1 MTGFKNIF
9 AIVSAIL
16 LIGSCGMDERISLPD
31 SGPDTGYTSLSFT
44 GDPMSRYRVPTK
56 ASDPKEEDEKRINQ
70 LYIFFFDADG
80 EYLQGSYLE
89 GYPGASES
97 GGYYAPGQGVTTLKI
112 ANDAAGNHFNDPEKA
127 KSAIVY
133 ALANVD
139 PAVLELNDLDGNG
152 RPVGIPNMQALEEMF
167 YSPYASLSNS
177 SANENKLIL
186 LSIPERG
193 MPMAGKKTVDLTK
206 IGNASENSDER
217 TIELK
222 ALMARVDVNIRLDCE
237 TDDVPGLPKLIMV
250 EWTAVNMPTGV
261 KIKELS
267 RTPEEYTVLGD
278 GQKIDEITRE
288 QYHQITNRNG
298 EISLSFYMFENV
310 QASDPDYQY
319 PGNIRDEEKQR
330 YKPEMANQDASAI
343 RLHCN
348 YATYNDHDGNATYD
362 VYYTLYLG
370 ADHTDDFTVR
380 RNRQYKNDITI
391 AGLIQHDAGEGGD
404 RYSFDARVNIDE
416 DNNKYHI
423 AILRER
429 NHDAHFCV
437 TPMDVYLFAD
447 PSLNPQ
453 LTVTVEE
460 SAREWLGMERIPAEN
475 MEAGT
480 ALNDTQIATGTAWTA
495 GNGKRK
501 YFTIDLVE
509 QLNNTNNGTV
519 TVTGN
524 RDRVYFYLDENLV
537 LENRQATVT
546 LTYKDDETPEES
558 RTFIIEQV
566 HLLPVQT
573 YETND
578 RDANGD
584 FTSTPVRTIYMEQF
598 EEYLNHYDPLDIS
611 YTPQIYPGLPW
622 ARANSPLANQKV
634 LRLAEDEALFVNWYD
649 SPQLVIHDGFV
660 YTAYVIH
667 ISEQGD
673 MTLNATPLSAFQYCW
688 NKNVRDSNNG
698 IYEGDI
704 EYHERPWWDITG
716 ENYYYVDEN
725 TIKGKW
731 FLPGI
736 RQMEQS
742 LVTYYNSFP
751 EFQGNYYWSCSAG
764 EYGPGNYDDQNPRYA
779 RATKIDENSENIYVE
794 SGPENPYTGPYGDG
808 GYALRT
814 TSDIRIRAFRIDL
827 NKPYTD

>member
-1 MTGFKNIF
+1 MAGLRNIL
-9 AIVSAIL
+9 IIISAL
-16 LIGSCGMDERISLPD
+16 LLSGACSVDERIGLPGT
-31 SGPDTGYTSLSFT
+31 SGSRYAELSFT
-44 GDPMSRYRVPTK
+44 GDPLSKYRVPTK

-139 PAVLELNDLDGNG
+139 PAVLGLNDLDGNG

-206 IGNASENSDER
+206 IGNASENADER

-222 ALMARVDVNIRLDCE
+222 ALMARVDVNIQLDCE
-237 TDDVPGLPKLIMV
+237 MDDVPGLPKLTMI

-261 KIKELS
+261 KIKEPS

-288 QYHQITNRNG
+288 QYRQITNRNG

-310 QASDPDYQY
+310 QAPDNTHAQDTV
-319 PGNIRDEEKQR
+319 GIKDSEKQK
-330 YKPEMANQDASAI
+330 YKPMLANENASAI

-348 YATYNDHDGNATYD
+348 YATYNDQDGNATYD

-370 ADHTDDFTVR
+370 ANHTDDFTVR

-391 AGLIQHDAGEGGD
+391 AGLIQHDAVGGGD
-404 RYSFDARVNIDE
+404 RYSFDARVNVDE
-416 DNNKYHI
+416 NNNKYHI

-501 YFTIDLVE
+501 YFTTGLVD
-509 QLNNTNNGTV
+509 QLNNDNSGTITV
-519 TVTGN
+519 TYN

-537 LENRQATVT
+537 LENRQAIVT
-546 LTYKDDETPEES
+546 LTYKDNETPEES

-573 YETND
+573 HETNE
-578 RDANGD
+578 RDANGN
-584 FTSTPVRTIYMEQF
+584 FTSSKKLIIYMEQF

-634 LRLAEDEALFVNWYD
+634 LRLAEGEGVLDDWYD

-673 MTLNATPLSAFQYCW
+673 MTLNAPPLSAFQYCW

-704 EYHERPWWDITG
+704 KYHERPWWDITG
-716 ENYYYVDEN
+716 ENYYYVEEK

-764 EYGPGNYDDQNPRYA
+764 EYGPGNYDDQNPIYA

-794 SGPENPYTGPYGDG
+794 SGPEKPYTGPEGDG

-814 TSDIRIRAFRIDL
+814 VSDIRIRAFRIDL
-827 NKPYTD
+827 KPYTY

>member
-1 MTGFKNIF
+1 MAGLRNILI
-9 AIVSAIL
+9 IVTAL
-16 LIGSCGMDERISLPD
+16 LLSGACSVDERIELPGT
-31 SGPDTGYTSLSFT
+31 SGSDYAELSFT
-44 GDPMSRYRVPTK
+44 GDPMSRYRVLTK

-139 PAVLELNDLDGNG
+139 PAVLGLNDLDGNG

-206 IGNASENSDER
+206 VGNASENADER

-222 ALMARVDVNIRLDCE
+222 ALMARVDVNIQLDCE
-237 TDDVPGLPKLIMV
+237 MDDVPGLPKLTMM
-250 EWTAVNMPTGV
+250 EWTAVNIPTGV
-261 KIKELS
+261 KIKEPS

-278 GQKIDEITRE
+278 GQKIDGITRE
-288 QYHQITNRNG
+288 QYRQITNRNG

-370 ADHTDDFTVR
+370 ANHTDDFTVR

-460 SAREWLGMERIPAEN
+460 SARDWLGMERIPAEN

-480 ALNDTQIATGTAWTA
+480 ALYDTQIATGTAWTA

-501 YFTIDLVE
+501 YFTIGLVDE
-509 QLNNTNNGTV
+509 LDGDNSGTV
-519 TVTGN
+519 IVTGN

-634 LRLAEDEALFVNWYD
+634 LRLAEGEDPFDHWYD

-704 EYHERPWWDITG
+704 GYHERPWWDIIG

-731 FLPGI
+731 FLPAI

-764 EYGPGNYDDQNPRYA
+764 EYGPGNYDDQNPIYA

-814 TSDIRIRAFRIDL
+814 VSDIRIRAFRIDL

>member
-80 EYLQGSYLE
+80 KYLQGSYLE

-112 ANDAAGNHFNDPEKA
+112 ANDAAGNHFNDQEKA

-139 PAVLELNDLDGNG
+139 PAVLGLNDLDGNG

-177 SANENKLIL
+177 SANESKLIL

-206 IGNASENSDER
+206 IGNASENADER

-261 KIKELS
+261 KIKEPS

-288 QYHQITNRNG
+288 QYRQITNRNG

-310 QASDPDYQY
+310 QAPDNTHAQDTV
-319 PGNIRDEEKQR
+319 GIKDSEKQK
-330 YKPEMANQDASAI
+330 YKPMLANENASAI

-348 YATYNDHDGNATYD
+348 YATYNDQDGNATYD

-370 ADHTDDFTVR
+370 ANHTDDFTVR

-391 AGLIQHDAGEGGD
+391 TGLIQHDAVGGGD
-404 RYSFDARVNIDE
+404 RYSFDARVNVDE
-416 DNNKYHI
+416 NNNKYHI

-460 SAREWLGMERIPAEN
+460 SAREWLGMEWIPAEN

-509 QLNNTNNGTV
+509 QLNNTNDGTV

-546 LTYKDDETPEES
+546 LTYKDKETPEES

-578 RDANGD
+578 RDANGN
-584 FTSTPVRTIYMEQF
+584 FTSSKKHIIYMEQF

-634 LRLAEDEALFVNWYD
+634 LRLAEGEDLFDDWYD

-704 EYHERPWWDITG
+704 GYHDYWSSLRED
-716 ENYYYVDEN
+716 YYFVDEN

-764 EYGPGNYDDQNPRYA
+764 ELLGDTGDQDPKYA
-779 RATKIDENSENIYVE
+779 RATKIDENSEKIYVE
-794 SGPENPYTGPYGDG
+794 SSPYDEYTGPEGDG

-814 TSDIRIRAFRIDL
+814 VSDIRIRAFRIDL
-827 NKPYTD
+827 KPYTY

>member
-1 MTGFKNIF
+1 MTGLRNIL
-9 AIVSAIL
+9 IIISAL
-16 LIGSCGMDERISLPD
+16 LLSGACSVDERIGLPGT
-31 SGPDTGYTSLSFT
+31 SGSRYAELSFT
-44 GDPMSRYRVPTK
+44 GDPLSKYRVPTK

-139 PAVLELNDLDGNG
+139 PAVLGLNDLDGNG

-206 IGNASENSDER
+206 IGNASENADER

-261 KIKELS
+261 KIKEPS

-288 QYHQITNRNG
+288 QYRQITNRNG

-310 QASDPDYQY
+310 QAPDNTHAQDTV
-319 PGNIRDEEKQR
+319 GIKDSEKQK
-330 YKPEMANQDASAI
+330 YKPMLANENASAI

-348 YATYNDHDGNATYD
+348 YATYNDQDGNATYD

-370 ADHTDDFTVR
+370 ANHTDDFTVR

-391 AGLIQHDAGEGGD
+391 AGLIQHDAVGGGD
-404 RYSFDARVNIDE
+404 RYSFDARVNVDE
-416 DNNKYHI
+416 NNNKYHI

-501 YFTIDLVE
+501 YFTIGLVD

-546 LTYKDDETPEES
+546 LTYKDNETPEES

-573 YETND
+573 HETND

-622 ARANSPLANQKV
+622 AEAGTSLENTTLGTLRYSDWNSLY
-634 LRLAEDEALFVNWYD
+634 EYD
-649 SPQLVIHDGFV
+649 DPQLIIHDGFP
-660 YTAYVIH
+660 YTAYVIN
-667 ISEQGD
+667 ITGQGN
-673 MTLNATPLSAFQYCW
+673 MTLNETPKSAFQYCW
-688 NKNVRDSNNG
+688 NKNVRNSDNQIPDG
-698 IYEGDI
+698 VG
-704 EYHERPWWDITG
+704 YHDGWLIDF
-716 ENYYYVDEN
+716 YYVLEGA
-725 TIKGKW
+725 TQGKW

-764 EYGPGNYDDQNPRYA
+764 EHSPGNYNAQNPRYA

-827 NKPYTD
+827 KAYSY

>member
-1 MTGFKNIF
+1 MTGLRNIL
-9 AIVSAIL
+9 IIISAL
-16 LIGSCGMDERISLPD
+16 LLSGACSVDERIGLP
-31 SGPDTGYTSLSFT
+31 GTSSSRYAELSFT
-44 GDPMSRYRVPTK
+44 GDPLSKYRVPTK

-70 LYIFFFDADG
+70 LYIFFFDAGG

-112 ANDAAGNHFNDPEKA
+112 ANDAAGNHFNEPEKA
-127 KSAIVY
+127 RSAIVY

-139 PAVLELNDLDGNG
+139 PAVLGLNELDANG
-152 RPVGIPNMQALEEMF
+152 RPANIKNMQALEEKF
-167 YSPYASLSNS
+167 YSPYSSLNNS
-177 SANENKLIL
+177 SSNENKLML

-206 IGNASENSDER
+206 IGNASENADER

-261 KIKELS
+261 KIKEPS

-288 QYHQITNRNG
+288 QYRQITNRNG
-298 EISLSFYMFENV
+298 EISMSFYMFENV
-310 QASDPDYQY
+310 QASDPNYQY
-319 PGNIRDEEKQR
+319 PGDIKDEEKQR

-348 YATYNDHDGNATYD
+348 YATYNDQDGNATYD

-370 ADHTDDFTVR
+370 ANHTDDFTVR

-391 AGLIQHDAGEGGD
+391 AGLIQHDAVEGGD
-404 RYSFDARVNIDE
+404 RYSFDARVNVDE
-416 DNNKYHI
+416 NNNKYHI

-460 SAREWLGMERIPAEN
+460 SARKWLGMERIPAEN

-546 LTYKDDETPEES
+546 LTYKDNETPEES

-573 YETND
+573 YETNE
-578 RDANGD
+578 RDANGN
-584 FTSTPVRTIYMEQF
+584 FTSSKKHIIYMEQF

-634 LRLAEDEALFVNWYD
+634 LRLAEGEGVLDDWYD

-704 EYHERPWWDITG
+704 KYHERPWWDITG
-716 ENYYYVDEN
+716 ENYYYVEEK

-764 EYGPGNYDDQNPRYA
+764 EYGPGNYDDQNPIYA

-814 TSDIRIRAFRIDL
+814 VSDIRIRAFRIDL
-827 NKPYTD
+827 NKPYTY

>member
-1 MTGFKNIF
+1 MAGLRNIL
-9 AIVSAIL
+9 IIISAL
-16 LIGSCGMDERISLPD
+16 LLSGACSVDERIGLPGT
-31 SGPDTGYTSLSFT
+31 SGSRYAELSFT
-44 GDPMSRYRVPTK
+44 GDPLSKYRVPTK

-139 PAVLELNDLDGNG
+139 PAVLGLNDLDGNG

-206 IGNASENSDER
+206 IGNASENADER

-222 ALMARVDVNIRLDCE
+222 ALMARVDVNIQLDCE
-237 TDDVPGLPKLIMV
+237 MDDVPGLPKLTMI

-261 KIKELS
+261 KIKEPS

-288 QYHQITNRNG
+288 QYRQITNRNG

-310 QASDPDYQY
+310 QAPDNTHAQDTVGIKDP
-319 PGNIRDEEKQR
+319 EKQK
-330 YKPEMANQDASAI
+330 YKPMLANENASAI

-348 YATYNDHDGNATYD
+348 YATYNDQDGNATYD

-370 ADHTDDFTVR
+370 ANHTDDFTVR

-391 AGLIQHDAGEGGD
+391 AGLIQHDAVGGGD
-404 RYSFDARVNIDE
+404 RYSFDARVNVDE
-416 DNNKYHI
+416 NNNKYHI

-501 YFTIDLVE
+501 YFTIDLVD

-546 LTYKDDETPEES
+546 LTYKDNETPEES

-573 YETND
+573 HETNE
-578 RDANGD
+578 RDANGN
-584 FTSTPVRTIYMEQF
+584 FTSSKKLIIYMEQF

-634 LRLAEDEALFVNWYD
+634 LRLAEGEGVLDDWYD

-704 EYHERPWWDITG
+704 KYHERPWWDITG
-716 ENYYYVDEN
+716 ENYYYVEEK

-764 EYGPGNYDDQNPRYA
+764 EYGPGNYDDQNPIYA

-794 SGPENPYTGPYGDG
+794 SGPEKPYTGPEGDG

-814 TSDIRIRAFRIDL
+814 VSDIRIRAFRIDL
-827 NKPYTD
+827 KPYTY

>member
-1 MTGFKNIF
+1 MTGFKIIF

-206 IGNASENSDER
+206 IGNASENADER

-261 KIKELS
+261 KIKEPS

-288 QYHQITNRNG
+288 QYRQITNRNG

-310 QASDPDYQY
+310 QAPDNTHAQDTV
-319 PGNIRDEEKQR
+319 GIKDSEKQK
-330 YKPEMANQDASAI
+330 YKPMLANENASAI

-348 YATYNDHDGNATYD
+348 YATYNDQDGNATYD

-370 ADHTDDFTVR
+370 ANHTDDFTVR

-391 AGLIQHDAGEGGD
+391 AGLIQHDAVGGGD
-404 RYSFDARVNIDE
+404 RYSFDARVNVDE
-416 DNNKYHI
+416 NNNKYHI

-546 LTYKDDETPEES
+546 LTYKDNETPEES

-578 RDANGD
+578 RDANGN
-584 FTSTPVRTIYMEQF
+584 FTSSKKLIIYMEQF

-622 ARANSPLANQKV
+622 ADENSGLNNFSIPTLYPSTTLLNP
-634 LRLAEDEALFVNWYD
+634 YD
-649 SPQLVIHDGFV
+649 APFIVIHDGFE
-660 YTAYVIH
+660 YTAFAIYLLREKGGNDPE
-667 ISEQGD
+667 S
-673 MTLNATPLSAFQYCW
+673 MTLNGVPTTAFQYCW
-688 NKNVRDSNNG
+688 NKNIRNNDNKIGDG
-698 IYEGDI
+698 ISYYRGVLDWFGH
-704 EYHERPWWDITG
+704 YHTNET
-716 ENYYYVDEN
+716 
-725 TIKGKW
+725 KGKW

-764 EYGPGNYDDQNPRYA
+764 EYGPGNYDDQNPIYA

-794 SGPENPYTGPYGDG
+794 SGPEDPYTGPYGDG

-827 NKPYTD
+827 NPYSY

>member
-70 LYIFFFDADG
+70 LYIFFFDAYG

-112 ANDAAGNHFNDPEKA
+112 ANDAAGNHFKDPEKA

-206 IGNASENSDER
+206 VGNASENADER

-222 ALMARVDVNIRLDCE
+222 ALMARVDVNIQLDCE
-237 TDDVPGLPKLIMV
+237 MDDVPGLPKLTMM
-250 EWTAVNMPTGV
+250 EWTAVNIPTGV
-261 KIKELS
+261 KIKEPS

-278 GQKIDEITRE
+278 GQKIDGITRE
-288 QYHQITNRNG
+288 QYRQITNRNG

-370 ADHTDDFTVR
+370 ANHTDDFTVR

-460 SAREWLGMERIPAEN
+460 SARDWLGMERILAEN

-480 ALNDTQIATGTAWTA
+480 VLNDTQIATGTPWTA

-501 YFTIDLVE
+501 YFTIGLVDE
-509 QLNNTNNGTV
+509 LDGDNSGTV
-519 TVTGN
+519 KVTGN

-584 FTSTPVRTIYMEQF
+584 FTSTSVRTIYMEQF

-622 ARANSPLANQKV
+622 AEAGTSLENTTLGTLRYSDWNSLSK
-634 LRLAEDEALFVNWYD
+634 YD
-649 SPQLVIHDGFV
+649 DPQLIIHDGFP
-660 YTAYVIH
+660 YTAYVIN
-667 ISEQGD
+667 IAGQGN
-673 MTLNATPLSAFQYCW
+673 MTLNETPKSAFQYCW
-688 NKNVRDSNNG
+688 NKNVRNSDNQIPDG
-698 IYEGDI
+698 VG
-704 EYHERPWWDITG
+704 YHDGLFIDF
-716 ENYYYVDEN
+716 YYVLEGA
-725 TIKGKW
+725 TQGKW

-742 LVTYYNSFP
+742 LVTYYNSFL

-764 EYGPGNYDDQNPRYA
+764 EHSPGNYSDQNPRYA

-794 SGPENPYTGPYGDG
+794 SGPENPYTGPDGDG

-827 NKPYTD
+827 KSYDYDY

>member
-1 MTGFKNIF
+1 MAGLRNIL
-9 AIVSAIL
+9 IIISAL
-16 LIGSCGMDERISLPD
+16 LLSGACSVDERIGLPGT
-31 SGPDTGYTSLSFT
+31 SGSRYAELSFT
-44 GDPMSRYRVPTK
+44 GDPLSKYRVPTK

-127 KSAIVY
+127 RSAIVY

-139 PAVLELNDLDGNG
+139 PAVLGLNELDANG
-152 RPVGIPNMQALEEMF
+152 RPANIKNMQELEEKF
-167 YSPYASLSNS
+167 YSPYSSLNNS
-177 SANENKLIL
+177 SSNENKLML

-206 IGNASENSDER
+206 IGNASENADER

-261 KIKELS
+261 KIKEPS

-288 QYHQITNRNG
+288 QYRQITNRNG

-310 QASDPDYQY
+310 QAPDNTHAQDTV
-319 PGNIRDEEKQR
+319 GIKDSEKQK
-330 YKPEMANQDASAI
+330 YKPMLANENASAI

-348 YATYNDHDGNATYD
+348 YATYNDQDGNATYD

-370 ADHTDDFTVR
+370 ANHTDDFTVR

-391 AGLIQHDAGEGGD
+391 AGLIQHDAVGGGD
-404 RYSFDARVNIDE
+404 RYSFDARVNVDE
-416 DNNKYHI
+416 NNNKYHI

-501 YFTIDLVE
+501 YFTMGLVD
-509 QLNNTNNGTV
+509 QLNNANQGEV
-519 TVTGN
+519 TVAGN

-546 LTYKDDETPEES
+546 LTYKDNETPESS

-566 HLLPVQT
+566 HLLPVQI

-578 RDANGD
+578 RDANGN
-584 FTSTPVRTIYMEQF
+584 FTSDWKHTIYMEQF

-622 ARANSPLANQKV
+622 AQAGTSLENTTLEHLNKNNWNLLDRY
-634 LRLAEDEALFVNWYD
+634 DE
-649 SPQLVIHDGFV
+649 PQLIKHDGFP
-660 YTAYVIH
+660 YTAYVIN
-667 ISEQGD
+667 ITGQGD
-673 MTLNATPLSAFQYCW
+673 MTLNETPKSAFQYCW
-688 NKNVRDSNNG
+688 NKNVRNNDNRIPDG
-698 IYEGDI
+698 VHNNRFVGYYVSEGD
-704 EYHERPWWDITG
+704 
-716 ENYYYVDEN
+716 
-725 TIKGKW
+725 IKGKW

-742 LVTYYNSFP
+742 LVTHYNTFS

-764 EYGPGNYDDQNPRYA
+764 EHSPGNYNAQNPRYA

-814 TSDIRIRAFRIDL
+814 VSDIRIRAFRIDL
-827 NKPYTD
+827 NKPYTY